1 MCLTAIL
8 STGAYHH
15 GKLVCWRITQY
26 DGSSDMAFTLP
37 EARRLGLSYQI
48 GVRLASEVCK
58 IQQGSFGHVAQG
70 NQASLAMVT
79 KMGYRI
85 TCKSDWIEF
94 EPNSVKNEEAVS
106 SSCRQTKNETL
117 LTLKSSI

>member
-8 STGAYHH
+8 LTGAYHH
-15 GKLVCWRITQY
+15 GKLLCWRITQY
-26 DGSSDMAFTLP
+26 DGSSDMAFTIP

-48 GVRLASEVCK
+48 GVQLASEVCK
-58 IQQGSFGHVAQG
+58 IQRSSFGYVAEG
-70 NQASLAMVT
+70 NQASLGMVT

-94 EPNSVKNEEAVS
+94 DPNTVGNEEVVS
-106 SSCRQTKNETL
+106 LSCKQTKIETRQ
-117 LTLKSSI
+117 TLKSSI

>member
-1 MCLTAIL
+1 
-8 STGAYHH
+8 
-15 GKLVCWRITQY
+15 
-26 DGSSDMAFTLP
+26 MAFTLP

-58 IQQGSFGHVAQG
+58 IQRGSFGYVAEG
-70 NQASLAMVT
+70 NQASLGMVT

-94 EPNSVKNEEAVS
+94 DPNTVRNEEAVS
-106 SSCRQTKNETL
+106 GSCRQTKIETHQ
-117 LTLKSSI
+117 TLKSSI